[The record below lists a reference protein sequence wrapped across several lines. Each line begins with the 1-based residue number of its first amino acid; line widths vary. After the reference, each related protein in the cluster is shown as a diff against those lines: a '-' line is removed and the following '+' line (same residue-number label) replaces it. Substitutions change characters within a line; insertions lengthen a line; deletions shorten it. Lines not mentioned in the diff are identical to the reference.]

1 MIHLKIGNYTNKG
14 DGLMLHA
21 IINRLQGKDDLTLL
35 PKVAEYKKR
44 ASLGLYQSFWFE
56 SLANPTN
63 QVLTN
68 TFPAKLRKK
77 YGLVIEDEIDAV
89 IDASGFAYGDQWG
102 ARKVEQMASDCARWK
117 KQGKKIVLLPQSLG
131 SFHDEKVADSFRKL
145 LDNVDRVFAR
155 DRSSYE
161 FATSLNYHTKKI
173 SQAPDFTGALKG
185 EITDLYC
192 PQPRQACII
201 PNHRMIDSTDDKIG
215 PRYLPFL
222 KECFDS
228 FTELG
233 MNPFV
238 LVHERVDYP
247 VAEELQKL
255 VEKPIDI
262 VYDNS
267 PLVLRGVISQ
277 CHIVISSRFH
287 GLISTLSQTVPCLGT
302 RWSHKFERVMEEYK
316 CQDFLVSPLD
326 DPKEIRTK
334 IEQLDKGDS
343 RQQVINNITSTVEE
357 HKQLNDNMWTE
368 VEEILGLSN

>member
-102 ARKVEQMASDCARWK
+102 ARKVEQMANDCARWK

-131 SFHDEKVADSFRKL
+131 SFNDEKVADSFRKL

-161 FATSLNYHTKKI
+161 FATSLGHHTEKI

-185 EITDLYC
+185 EVTDLYR

-238 LVHERVDYP
+238 LVHERVDHP

-326 DPKEIRTK
+326 DPKEVRAK
-334 IEQLDKGDS
+334 IEQLDKGNS
-343 RQQVINNITSTVEE
+343 RQQVIDNIASTVEE
-357 HKQLNDNMWTE
+357 HKRLNNNMWVE
-368 VEEILGLSN
+368 VEKIVGLSS